1 MTVTQSTSPSCVW
14 VSPNDI
20 GGRLDASYFHHGYL
34 SLDSSLA
41 HFPKRDV
48 VPLDR
53 CLVNPRRVL
62 YQKTTTFAAG
72 EAPEGAVPFISG
84 VDLDGS
90 TMTVNWSSVR
100 YVERWMLD
108 RYPKGSLTDGS
119 LLIKVKGPNQHTTY
133 VSKADRTALVSG
145 TVFFSQVRGCNP
157 FYLAAYLSSS
167 HGTAWRSRLRTN
179 TTVEFIGNEELRAV
193 PVPRP
198 DRHIQDY
205 IGAKVELA
213 ERCRT
218 RALRERQQVAAAFE
232 QMLAESHLSAHEG
245 LSRWVP
251 GDEMLTRWLNAGYYR
266 QVFSDLQ
273 VHLGSRSVRTV
284 PLARV
289 ARCNR
294 GKNRPQGM
302 VRYIEISDID
312 AEEGTISGGRECTP
326 EETPKNAQRVV
337 RTDDILMSTRRPDRG
352 AVACVTER
360 DDGAFCSVFLAR
372 IQCDQEKVLPRFLQE
387 YLRRPSGK
395 LFIAQRCTET
405 TYPVISEDDIETIPI
420 PLVPR
425 EVQARISAAS
435 RRAEV
440 LRVLGV
446 ALVGQAKA
454 DVEALI
460 DGTLDVKAILAG
472 TLKAP
477 TVDDIPE
484 LVEDDP

>member
-1 MTVTQSTSPSCVW
+1 M
-14 VSPNDI
+14 
-20 GGRLDASYFHHGYL
+20 
-34 SLDSSLA
+34 
-41 HFPKRDV
+41 
-48 VPLDR
+48 
-53 CLVNPRRVL
+53 
-62 YQKTTTFAAG
+62 YQKTTSFAADD
-72 EAPEGAVPFISG
+72 APEGGVPFVSG
-84 VDLDGS
+84 VDLEGS

-108 RYPKGSLTDGS
+108 RYPKGRLTDGS
-119 LLIKVKGPNQHTTY
+119 LLIKVKGPNQHTAF
-133 VSKADRTALVSG
+133 VSKADQTALVSG

-157 FYLAAYLSSS
+157 FYLAGYLSSR

-193 PVPRP
+193 PVLLP
-198 DRHIQDY
+198 DRRIQDY

-213 ERCRT
+213 ERCRA
-218 RALRERQQVAAAFE
+218 RALLERQRVAAVFE
-232 QMLAESHLSAHEG
+232 ELLAESQFGAREG
-245 LSRWVP
+245 RSRWVP
-251 GDEMLTRWLNAGYYR
+251 GDEMVTRWLNAGYYR

-273 VHLGSRSVRTV
+273 AHLHNRSVRTV
-284 PLARV
+284 PLASV
-289 ARCNR
+289 AHCNR
-294 GKNRPQGM
+294 GKSRPGGV

-312 AEEGTISGGRECTP
+312 IEEGAISGGRDCTP
-326 EETPKNAQRVV
+326 EQTPKNAQRIV
-337 RTDDILMSTRRPDRG
+337 RTGDVLMSTRRPDRG

-425 EVQARISAAS
+425 QVQARISAAS

-440 LRVLGV
+440 LRVLAV
-446 ALVGQAKA
+446 ALVGDAKA
-454 DVEALI
+454 EVEALI
-460 DGTLDVKAILAG
+460 EGTLDVKAILAG
-472 TLKAP
+472 TVKAP
-477 TVDDIPE
+477 TADDIPE
-484 LVEDDP
+484 LAEAGA